1 MVKWKIELACKF
13 SYSEHVK
20 SGRINIKYPECSL
33 GRSVAF
39 SLVFNLLHGLMVIS
53 WRELY
58 RDVSHPD
65 TVHQNS
71 QVLQTFARMKVPFKD
86 KNNLLTVANKIDKI
100 PVRILLAFFW

>member
-1 MVKWKIELACKF
+1 MVKWYIDLACKS

-20 SGRINIKYPECSL
+20 SGRISYL
-33 GRSVAF
+33 GRSVVF
-39 SLVFNLLHGLMVIS
+39 SLFTS
-53 WRELY
+53 WINDWRQLY

-100 PVRILLAFFW
+100 SVRILFAFLW